1 MYYIYIYVVVIL
13 ICRAFRK
20 DSVFEQH
27 KIGYNRFMMYIYIY
41 VFF

>member
-1 MYYIYIYVVVIL
+1 MYYIYIRCCYFDL
-13 ICRAFRK
+13 QGFRK

-27 KIGYNRFMMYIYIY
+27 KIGYNRFMTYIYIY